1 MMKDVNTPEWSL
13 DSYDF
18 HLPQTQIAQFPAHQR
33 DQSKLM
39 LLHQHHALISHHRFF
54 EIIDLLP
61 SDAVLVVNN
70 TKVIP
75 ARLFGK
81 RKTGATIET
90 LLLTE
95 VEKGVWEAWVKKA
108 KRLKAGEK
116 IDFAQGNFSA
126 IADQR
131 LENGN
136 WLLRFIEPEYFYE
149 KLETFGVLPL
159 PPYIERTTEQDQ
171 QRELDKHRYQTIYAS
186 QKGAI
191 AAPTAG
197 LHFTSEILQKIQAR
211 GIPLIEITLHVGAG
225 TFAPIRTEDIREYAI
240 HSEYYHV
247 SAESSEVLK
256 QVIEQNKKI
265 IGIGTTVVRVLETIG
280 QNFTGESLSGTTNC
294 YIYPP
299 YRFQVVQGMLT
310 NFHLPKS
317 SLLLLVSAMY
327 GREKLLSAYQTAI
340 EENYRFFS
348 YGDCMLIL

>member
-1 MMKDVNTPEWSL
+1 
-13 DSYDF
+13 
-18 HLPQTQIAQFPAHQR
+18 
-33 DQSKLM
+33 
-39 LLHQHHALISHHRFF
+39 
-54 EIIDLLP
+54 
-61 SDAVLVVNN
+61 
-70 TKVIP
+70 
-75 ARLFGK
+75 
-81 RKTGATIET
+81 
-90 LLLTE
+90 
-95 VEKGVWEAWVKKA
+95 
-108 KRLKAGEK
+108 
-116 IDFAQGNFSA
+116 
-126 IADQR
+126 
-131 LENGN
+131 
-136 WLLRFIEPEYFYE
+136 
-149 KLETFGVLPL
+149 
-159 PPYIERTTEQDQ
+159 
-171 QRELDKHRYQTIYAS
+171 LDKHRYQTIYAS

-240 HSEYYHV
+240 QSEYYHV
-247 SAESSEVLK
+247 SAESSEALK

-340 EENYRFFS
+340 KENYRFFS